1 MTEFATALNKMNRS
15 EMAALQAPPQL
26 DAFFKHLNK
35 RLDAIDARLDR
46 LESAVGRPL
55 GTFPA
60 APAAD
65 TDPAA

>member
-1 MTEFATALNKMNRS
+1 VTEFATALNKMNRAEIAS
-15 EMAALQAPPQL
+15 SQAPPEL

-46 LESAVGRPL
+46 LEAAVAKPL
-55 GTFPA
+55 WTFPA
-60 APAAD
+60 APATD